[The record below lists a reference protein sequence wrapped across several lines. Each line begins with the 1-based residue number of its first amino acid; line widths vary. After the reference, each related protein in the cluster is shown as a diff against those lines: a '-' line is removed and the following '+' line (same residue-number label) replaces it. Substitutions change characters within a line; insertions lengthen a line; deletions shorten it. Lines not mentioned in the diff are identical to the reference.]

1 MNFYLDLG
9 LIPSIT
15 HVYANISESGW
26 GGVQT
31 TSGPQAAFQIKDIQ
45 NGFYLYTR
53 DGHNDL
59 YDG

>member
-1 MNFYLDLG
+1 MYMQTFQNLG
-9 LIPSIT
+9 
-15 HVYANISESGW
+15 A